1 MAIDECKDL
10 ESGQRNGVEDLEA
23 PLMKQQCMKVV
34 ESEDEYYGSEF
45 GDGSSIAMVLL
56 STCVAVCGSF
66 IFGTCVGFSAPTQ
79 SAIREDLALSLAQ
92 YSTFGSILT
101 IGAMFGAVTS
111 GRIADFIGRKWAM
124 RMSVC
129 FCVAGWLAIYFARG
143 AMTLDIG
150 RLFSGY
156 GIGVMSYVVPIFI
169 AEIAPK
175 ELRGGLTT
183 LNQLLIVTGSSVTFL
198 LGSIISWRAL
208 ALTGLLP
215 CITLLS
221 GLFFVPESP
230 RWLAKVGRQKEFKDA
245 LRTLRGKNADISIE
259 AAEIEDYI
267 AALETLPKGSLLDLF
282 QSKYIR
288 AVIIG
293 VGLMVFQQC
302 VGINGVG
309 FYVSQTFV
317 EAGLSSGKL
326 GTVAYAVVQVPITV
340 VGAVLM
346 DRSGRKPLITISAMG
361 TFLGCFFIATGF
373 LFKSYGLFLE
383 WVPILAVGGVLTYI
397 SAFSIGFGGVP
408 WVIMS
413 EIFPINVKGAAGS
426 LVVLINWAGAWL
438 ISYTYNFMMSWSTFG
453 TYYIYAAFCILTVFF
468 VAKVVPETKGK
479 TLEEI
484 QACINSKH
492 ETLE

>member
-1 MAIDECKDL
+1 MAIDLCKDL
-10 ESGQRNGVEDLEA
+10 ENAQKNGLEDLEA
-23 PLMKQQCMKVV
+23 PLMIKQQSATVV
-34 ESEDEYYGSEF
+34 ESEDEH
-45 GDGSSIAMVLL
+45 DGSSIAMVSL

-79 SAIREDLALSLAQ
+79 SAIREDLALSLSQ
-92 YSTFGSILT
+92 YSTFGSLLT
-101 IGAMFGAVTS
+101 IGAMVGAVTS

-124 RMSVC
+124 RLSVC
-129 FCVAGWLAIYFARG
+129 FCTAGWLAIYFARG

-156 GIGVMSYVVPIFI
+156 GIGVISYVVPIFI

-183 LNQLLIVTGSSVTFL
+183 LNQLLIVIGSSVTFL

-208 ALTGLLP
+208 ALTGLVP

-245 LRTLRGKNADISIE
+245 LGTLRGRNADISIE
-259 AAEIEDYI
+259 AAEIEDCLT
-267 AALETLPKGSLLDLF
+267 ALETLPKGSLLDLF

-317 EAGLSSGKL
+317 EAGLSSGKI

-346 DRSGRKPLITISAMG
+346 DRSGRKPLITISAIG

-383 WVPILAVGGVLTYI
+383 WVPILVVGGVLTYI
-397 SAFSIGFGGVP
+397 SAFSIGFGGAP

-413 EIFPINVKGAAGS
+413 EIFPINIKGVAGS
-426 LVVLINWAGAWL
+426 LVVLVNWSGAWL

-453 TYYIYAAFCILTVFF
+453 TYYIYAAFCILTVLF
-468 VAKVVPETKGK
+468 VAKIVPETKGK

-484 QACINSKH
+484 QACIDSKH

>member
-1 MAIDECKDL
+1 MAIDQCKDL
-10 ESGQRNGVEDLEA
+10 ENAQKNGLEDLEA
-23 PLMKQQCMKVV
+23 PLMIKQQSETVV
-34 ESEDEYYGSEF
+34 ESEDEH
-45 GDGSSIAMVLL
+45 DGSSIAMVLL

-79 SAIREDLALSLAQ
+79 SAIREDLALSLSQ
-92 YSTFGSILT
+92 YSTFGSLLT
-101 IGAMFGAVTS
+101 IGAMVGAVTS

-124 RMSVC
+124 RLSVC
-129 FCVAGWLAIYFARG
+129 FCTAGWLAIYFARG

-156 GIGVMSYVVPIFI
+156 GIGVISYVVPIFI

-183 LNQLLIVTGSSVTFL
+183 LNQLLIVAGSSVTFL

-208 ALTGLLP
+208 ALTGLVP

-245 LRTLRGKNADISIE
+245 LGTLRGRNADISIE
-259 AAEIEDYI
+259 AAEIEDYLT
-267 AALETLPKGSLLDLF
+267 ALETLPKGSLLDLF

-317 EAGLSSGKL
+317 EAGLSSGKI
-326 GTVAYAVVQVPITV
+326 GTVAYAVVQVPITG

-346 DRSGRKPLITISAMG
+346 DRSGRKPLITISAIG

-383 WVPILAVGGVLTYI
+383 WVPILVVGGVLTYV

-413 EIFPINVKGAAGS
+413 EIFPINVKGVAGS
-426 LVVLINWAGAWL
+426 LVVLVNWSGAWL

-453 TYYIYAAFCILTVFF
+453 TYYIYAAFCILTVLF

-484 QACINSKH
+484 QACIDSKH

>member
-1 MAIDECKDL
+1 MAIDQCKDL
-10 ESGQRNGVEDLEA
+10 ENAQKNGLEDLEA
-23 PLMKQQCMKVV
+23 PLMIKQQSVKVV
-34 ESEDEYYGSEF
+34 ESEDEY
-45 GDGSSIAMVLL
+45 DGSSIAMVLL

-92 YSTFGSILT
+92 
-101 IGAMFGAVTS
+101 
-111 GRIADFIGRKWAM
+111 AM
-124 RMSVC
+124 RLSVC

-156 GIGVMSYVVPIFI
+156 GIGVISYVVPIFI

-208 ALTGLLP
+208 ALTGLVP
-215 CITLLS
+215 CVTLLS

-230 RWLAKVGRQKEFKDA
+230 RWL
-245 LRTLRGKNADISIE
+245 
-259 AAEIEDYI
+259 
-267 AALETLPKGSLLDLF
+267 
-282 QSKYIR
+282 
-288 AVIIG
+288 IG

-346 DRSGRKPLITISAMG
+346 DRSGRKPLITISAIG

-426 LVVLINWAGAWL
+426 LVVLVNWSGAWL

-453 TYYIYAAFCILTVFF
+453 TYCIYAAFCILTVFF

-484 QACINSKH
+484 QACIDSKH
-492 ETLE
+492 ETLD